1 MHATKPRR
9 RIGRPRGFTLVEFFI
24 AFALLG
30 LVFAGAYKLF
40 EYGNKQ
46 TAIAVARQNMV
57 DQAEKL
63 FKLLQWDIASVA
75 SISFP
80 ISNTG
85 QNLMVLAQSQ
95 GKKTARVSY
104 VFKKP
109 RLFRLFVVDQKL
121 QDVRI
126 AATSLDSIEI
136 ERKQRILPSGRQA
149 PGQDDTQILVRT
161 VFSSD
166 IHGMKKPLT
175 HDQNSIF
182 TMRKAAGESLDP
194 RWHEVGNIGGPL
206 QTHNTLLDSFESD
219 LNQWK
224 GMVGADI
231 DALVK

>member
-1 MHATKPRR
+1 M
-9 RIGRPRGFTLVEFFI
+9 EMFI

-95 GKKTARVSY
+95 GGKPARVSY
-104 VFKKP
+104 VFRKP

-126 AATSLDSIEI
+126 AADCLHSIEL
-136 ERKQRILPSGRQA
+136 ERKERLLPSGRKST
-149 PGQDDTQILVRT
+149 QDETEILVRT

-166 IHGMKKPLT
+166 IHGMTKPLT

-182 TMRKAAGESLDP
+182 TMRKAAGDSLDP
-194 RWHEVGNIGGPL
+194 RWHDVGNIGGPL
-206 QTHNTLLDSFESD
+206 QTHNTLLESFKSD
-219 LNQWK
+219 LDQWK
-224 GMVGADI
+224 DMVGADI

>member
-1 MHATKPRR
+1 MHGPTPRH
-9 RIGRPRGFTLVEFFI
+9 RIGSPRGFTLVEFFI

-75 SISFP
+75 SASFP
-80 ISNTG
+80 ISNSG
-85 QNLMVLAQSQ
+85 QNLMVLSQ
-95 GKKTARVSY
+95 WQGGKPARVSY

-109 RLFRLFVVDQKL
+109 RLFRLLVVDQKL

-126 AATSLDSIEI
+126 AANSLHSIEI
-136 ERKQRILPSGRQA
+136 ERKERILPSGRTMA
-149 PGQDDTQILVRT
+149 QDEMQILVRT

-166 IHGMKKPLT
+166 IYGMKKPLT

-182 TMRKAAGESLDP
+182 TMRKAAGDSLDP
-194 RWHEVGNIGGPL
+194 RWNEVGNIGGPL

-219 LNQWK
+219 LDQWK
-224 GMVGADI
+224 DTIGADI